1 MKSILRNKANFDVLE
16 GFLSALLND
25 NDIRILNILES
36 EGNQANAD
44 QKFNRVDLLIE
55 DCHHRKIIVEIQNS
69 READYLERLL
79 YGVSKVIVDNLQL
92 GHDFRNVSKV
102 ISISVLYFNLG
113 IGDDYLYSG
122 TTEFKGM
129 NTGNP
134 LLVRK
139 RIEFLDVDMKKHHC
153 FEEKQIFP
161 EYYLIQVERYSDE
174 IRKAIDEWIY
184 MIKNDEV
191 KDGSTSRNIDRAKEK
206 LSELNMLPEERAVYE
221 RYLINTAIERDVV
234 NTAKE
239 EGEQLGLKKGEEL
252 GLKKGEE
259 LGLKKGEELG
269 LKKGEELGLKKG
281 REEGEKL
288 LKKGKELTAI
298 NLLNL
303 NVLSVDQISQV
314 SGLSTD
320 EIRQLT

>member
-1 MKSILRNKANFDVLE
+1 MAKLIRFDWAMKSILRNKANFDVLE

-55 DCHHRKIIVEIQNS
+55 DCHHRKIIVEIQNI

-79 YGVSKVIVDNLQL
+79 YGVSKVIIDNLQP

-139 RIEFLDVDMKKHHC
+139 RIEFLDVDMKKHRY

-161 EYYLIQVERYSDE
+161 EYYLIQVERYPDE
-174 IRKAIDEWIY
+174 IRKTIDEWIY
-184 MIKNDEV
+184 MIKNNEV

-206 LSELNMLPEERAVYE
+206 LSELNMLPGERVMYE

-239 EGEQLGLKKGEEL
+239 EGEQLGLKKGREE
-252 GLKKGEE
+252 GEE

-269 LKKGEELGLKKG
+269 LK
-281 REEGEKL
+281 R
-288 LKKGKELTAI
+288 GKELTAI

-314 SGLSTD
+314 SELSTD
-320 EIRQLT
+320 EIKSLIG

>member
-1 MKSILRNKANFDVLE
+1 
-16 GFLSALLND
+16 
-25 NDIRILNILES
+25 
-36 EGNQANAD
+36 
-44 QKFNRVDLLIE
+44 
-55 DCHHRKIIVEIQNS
+55 
-69 READYLERLL
+69 
-79 YGVSKVIVDNLQL
+79 
-92 GHDFRNVSKV
+92 
-102 ISISVLYFNLG
+102 
-113 IGDDYLYSG
+113 
-122 TTEFKGM
+122 
-129 NTGNP
+129 
-134 LLVRK
+134 
-139 RIEFLDVDMKKHHC
+139 VDMKKHHC

-161 EYYLIQVERYSDE
+161 EYYLIQVERYQDE
-174 IRKAIDEWIY
+174 IKKAIDEWIY
-184 MIKNDEV
+184 MIKYDEV

-281 REEGEKL
+281 EELG

-314 SGLSTD
+314 SGLSID
-320 EIRQLT
+320 EIKSLTC

>member
-1 MKSILRNKANFDVLE
+1 MAKLIRFDWAMKSILRNKDNFDVLE

-36 EGNQANAD
+36 EGNQATAD

-139 RIEFLDVDMKKHHC
+139 RIEFLDVDMKKHYC

-161 EYYLIQVERYSDE
+161 EYYLIQVERYPDE
-174 IRKAIDEWIY
+174 IKKAIDEWIY

-206 LSELNMLPEERAVYE
+206 LSELNMLPEERAVYD
-221 RYLINTAIERDVV
+221 RYLINIAIERDVV

-239 EGEQLGLKKGEEL
+239 EGEQLGLKKGREEGEEL
-252 GLKKGEE
+252 GLKKGREEGEE

-269 LKKGEELGLKKG
+269 LKKG
-281 REEGEKL
+281 
-288 LKKGKELTAI
+288 KEVIAL

-303 NVLSVDQISQV
+303 NVLSVNQISQV

-320 EIRQLT
+320 EIKILIG

>member
-1 MKSILRNKANFDVLE
+1 MAKLIRFDWAMKSILRNKANFDVLE

-92 GHDFRNVSKV
+92 GHDFQNVSKV

-161 EYYLIQVERYSDE
+161 EYYLIQVERYPDE

-239 EGEQLGLKKGEEL
+239 EGEELGLKKGEEL

-269 LKKGEELGLKKG
+269 LKKGEELGLK
-281 REEGEKL
+281 R
-288 LKKGKELTAI
+288 GKELTAI

-314 SGLSTD
+314 SGLSID
-320 EIRQLT
+320 EIKSLTC